1 MFLKRRAALTIPL
14 NEQAIPTI
22 DRKIFNIKDLVKN
35 IPIPYGM
42 RAIVLTPEK
51 SYVPLV
57 ASLAIAGFPSPADD
71 YLDRPLDFNEL
82 LIENPAATFAV
93 RIGGES
99 MTGAGLFPGDI
110 AVVNRARK
118 VINGNIVL
126 ALVDGEFT
134 LKRYKSRAGKIKLLA
149 ENPKFTDIIISD
161 ETILEIWGVVT
172 HSIRIL

>member
-1 MFLKRRAALTIPL
+1 M
-14 NEQAIPTI
+14 N
-22 DRKIFNIKDLVKN
+22 DLVKN

-42 RAIVLTPEK
+42 RAIVLAPEK

-99 MTGAGLFPGDI
+99 MTEPVYFLAILRSLI
-110 AVVNRARK
+110 ARGKSSMA
-118 VINGNIVL
+118 
-126 ALVDGEFT
+126 T
-134 LKRYKSRAGKIKLLA
+134 LS
-149 ENPKFTDIIISD
+149 
-161 ETILEIWGVVT
+161 
-172 HSIRIL
+172 